1 MINKNLANNLRLIRI
16 YKSYSQIYLAKK
28 LGVSQPDYSNIENGK
43 TGICNKKEKII
54 EVVYQI
60 NIADIKLFTG
70 DEVLQY
76 LINKKKRDVMLK
88 NAQKKR
94 L

>member
-1 MINKNLANNLRLIRI
+1 
-16 YKSYSQIYLAKK
+16 
-28 LGVSQPDYSNIENGK
+28 
-43 TGICNKKEKII
+43 
-54 EVVYQI
+54 VVYQI